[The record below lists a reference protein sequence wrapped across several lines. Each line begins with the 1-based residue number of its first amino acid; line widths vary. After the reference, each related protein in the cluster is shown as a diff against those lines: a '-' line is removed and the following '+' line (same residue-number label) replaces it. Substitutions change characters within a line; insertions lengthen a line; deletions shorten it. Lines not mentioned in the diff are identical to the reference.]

1 MPIRLNLTDAPPQ
14 EPETEPATTL
24 SNGSHHPPTGP
35 LGLTVGAALEEAPPS
50 FETPKP
56 VSNGSGSLPTFRR
69 NKYEG
74 LDHTDLLHIIEEI
87 EDNRSWVSLR
97 EKLWIALIIHL
108 LIAWYLLYG
117 PKYIYHVRVVD
128 PSVIMKQ
135 RQKDLTFL
143 DLPPDALKPV
153 KPKPTPTL
161 SDKDR
166 VAQTPHPTLDR
177 KTLEELEA
185 MRRAGPPAPAPQP
198 TQQPAA
204 PSAPL
209 QQQQPQVAQQH
220 APTPPAQPLPQNNQ
234 ARLEAPPEAPQPS
247 FRSSTSNN
255 PNEQLQQEMRSAMQ
269 GHAGQYGGDNGA
281 GLPSQHPGMNGAVD
295 ILSDTMGWDYGPYI
309 QRVVWD
315 TEQAWYPMIP
325 ESARPPLDKQGRVAI
340 RFKIYPDGS
349 VHDMTLEGPSGDVAL
364 DRAAWGGITGA
375 SPYPPIPKAFK
386 GPFLELRFY
395 FLYNIRPGDE

>member
-14 EPETEPATTL
+14 EPETEPKATL
-24 SNGSHHPPTGP
+24 SNGSDHPSNGP
-35 LGLTVGAALEEAPPS
+35 LGLTVDIPPEELPSVSPDPPRPS
-50 FETPKP
+50 
-56 VSNGSGSLPTFRR
+56 SNGSAALAAFRQGR
-69 NKYEG
+69 YEE
-74 LDHTDLLHIIEEI
+74 LDHTDLLHIIDELEG
-87 EDNRSWVSLR
+87 NRNWASLR
-97 EKLWIALIIHL
+97 EKFWIALIIHL

-128 PSVIMKQ
+128 PSVVMKQ
-135 RQKDLTFL
+135 RQKELTFL
-143 DLPPDALKPV
+143 DLPPDALKQV

-185 MRRAGPPAPAPQP
+185 MRRAGPPAPAPVPQP
-198 TQQPAA
+198 TQQIAPA
-204 PSAPL
+204 P
-209 QQQQPQVAQQH
+209 QQQPPQEAQQH

-234 ARLEAPPEAPQPS
+234 ARLEAPPEAPQPT
-247 FRSSTSNN
+247 FRSSTGNN
-255 PNEQLQQEMRSAMQ
+255 PNEQMQQAMRNALQGRS
-269 GHAGQYGGDNGA
+269 GQYGGDNGA
-281 GLPSQHPGMNGAVD
+281 GQPSQHPGVNGAVD

-309 QRVVWD
+309 QRVIWD
-315 TEQAWYPMIP
+315 TEQAWYPIIP

-349 VHDMTLEGPSGDVAL
+349 VHDMMLEGPSGDVAL
-364 DRAAWGGITGA
+364 DRAAWAGITGA
-375 SPYPPIPKAFK
+375 SPYPPIPKAFR

-395 FLYNIRPGDE
+395 FLYNIRPGEE